1 MEIESQVIKLL
12 TKKLRLDENEIQP
25 KQCPINIEIAIYKR
39 GSESKKCVH
48 EYQNSYLE
56 SLQ

>member
-12 TKKLRLDENEIQP
+12 TKKLGLDENEIQP
-25 KQCPINIEIAIYKR
+25 KQCPIAIYKR

-48 EYQNSYLE
+48 EYRNYYLK